1 MPELPEVQSIVNS
14 LRQGHDGTPSII
26 GQTITHANVYWD
38 RSIAGPDLIT
48 FNQLIQGQV
57 ILDVTRRGKFVHIN
71 LDKGHLL
78 MHLRMSGDLIMETID
93 LEDEL
98 RVERKHDRVVFEFS
112 SGWRMVFIDP
122 RKFGRIWLT
131 DQPENQI
138 KRLGPEPFDPELTPD
153 RLFSLLSRSK
163 KKIKPLL
170 LDQSFLAGLGN
181 IYTDESLFLAK
192 IHPLRKA
199 NELSIQE
206 VEGLLLAIRQVLAQ
220 AIIRNGTSIDW
231 VYRGGTFQ
239 NHLNV
244 YQKEGTSCSVCG
256 TLIMRSV
263 VGQRGTHFCPVCQPL
278 ITKG

>member
-26 GQTITHANVYWD
+26 GQTITHSNVLWE
-38 RSIAGPDLIT
+38 RTIAEPDVTT
-48 FNQLIQGQV
+48 FSQLIEGRVV
-57 ILDVTRRGKFVHIN
+57 IDIKRRGKFVHIL

-78 MHLRMSGDLIMETID
+78 IHLRMSGDLLMENIVPD
-93 LEDEL
+93 DGNQHQ
-98 RVERKHDRVVFEFS
+98 RKHDRVIFEFS
-112 SGWRMVFIDP
+112 NGWQLVFIDP
-122 RKFGRIWLT
+122 RKFGRIWLA
-131 DQPENQI
+131 DQPENQF

-153 RLFSLLSRSK
+153 HLFDLLSRSK

-192 IHPLRKA
+192 INPLRKA
-199 NELSIQE
+199 NELNLQE
-206 VEGLLLAIRQVLAQ
+206 VESLLSAIRLVLDQ

-231 VYRGGTFQ
+231 VYRGGTNQ

-244 YQKEGTSCSVCG
+244 YQKDGKACVVCG
-256 TLIMRSV
+256 TLIERSV
-263 VGQRGTHFCPVCQPL
+263 IGQRGTHFCPVCQPL
-278 ITKG
+278 ITKE